1 MDGRQRLCF
10 VIHGGSV
17 SVANRLGFGEKPNF
31 KLN

>member
-17 SVANRLGFGEKPNF
+17 SVANRLGFGEKPI
-31 KLN
+31 LS